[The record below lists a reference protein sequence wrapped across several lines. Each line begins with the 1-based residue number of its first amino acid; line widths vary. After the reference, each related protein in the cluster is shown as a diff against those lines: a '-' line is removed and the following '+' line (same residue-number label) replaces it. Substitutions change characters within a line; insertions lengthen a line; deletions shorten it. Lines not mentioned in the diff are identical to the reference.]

1 MTAIFGPQMTPTL
14 SGAIAY
20 EWVQEAN
27 NYGIIQYSDTTIQD
41 GVTVPIGS
49 PIPMQPEFDNLKSV
63 WAAVSPSSTA
73 LSAYTPPTTTMVCPA
88 TTVGWSIDPSAAL
101 PPSPSAAPTT
111 FTFAP
116 ADTETGSATGGSA
129 QLQVSVLGNGSGS
142 STGSASGG
150 SASSGTAS
158 AASTATSTAGR
169 ASLFVKLIIGAKSGA
184 SNLES
189 KYAMVWFAVILSLV
203 FGYSA

>member
-27 NYGIIQYSDTTIQD
+27 NYGIIQYPDTTIQD

-88 TTVGWSIDPSAAL
+88 TTAGWSIDPSAAL

-111 FTFAP
+111 FTFSP

-129 QLQVSVLGNGSGS
+129 QLQVSVSGNGSGS
-142 STGSASGG
+142 STGG
-150 SASSGTAS
+150 ASSGTAS
-158 AASTATSTAGR
+158 SASTATSTAGR

-189 KYAMVWFAVILSLV
+189 KYAMVWFAVILSFV